1 MIKAIISGV
10 FKLIISLVSLI
21 LSPIDALITQFLPGL
36 DTALTYISNFFD
48 YIGGIVPWVISY
60 TGINEV
66 VLNAIIDIFV
76 FILSVPLM
84 VHTIKLAVAWYNKL
98 KI

>member
-10 FKLIISLVSLI
+10 FKLIISLVNII
-21 LSPIDALITQFLPGL
+21 LSPIDILISQFLPGL
-36 DTALTYISNFFD
+36 DTALSYISNFFD

-60 TGINEV
+60 TGINQI
-66 VLNAIIDIFV
+66 VLNSIIDIYV
-76 FILSVPLM
+76 FILTVPIM
-84 VHTIKLAVAWYNKL
+84 VHTIKLALAWYNKL